1 MLGGWLIA
9 VQLGSLAASASAKAF
24 CVARK
29 LEMEIIIVIR
39 NVAAIAVVVVL
50 LLLLLLL
57 LLLSVVVAVV
67 VVCCCCCHVITQ
79 HPNNP
84 KSVDCR
90 Y

>member
-39 NVAAIAVVVVL
+39 NVAAIAVVVVAVVVAAVVVAVRFCCCCCC
-50 LLLLLLL
+50 LL
-57 LLLSVVVAVV
+57 LLLSCNYTA
-67 VVCCCCCHVITQ
+67 
-79 HPNNP
+79 P
-84 KSVDCR
+84 KQPEER
-90 Y
+90 